1 MKVYFIRHG
10 ETVWNTLKI
19 FQGIKNSP
27 LTELGKEQTKR
38 LKNYLKNIEFTHFYS
53 SPLGRALET
62 INILTEDIKNP
73 KIEIIP
79 DFREINM
86 GNMEGVPRD
95 DFEAAY
101 PVEFN
106 NLWNNGKEYDPSAF
120 EGETLESVYKRA
132 ENGLK
137 TLAENHKENDII
149 LVASHGVTL
158 EAIFAN
164 INGETTDNFAERN
177 VPENT
182 SFTIAEY
189 KNGKWE
195 ILEFSKTP
203 HLNF

>member
-38 LKNYLKNIEFTHFYS
+38 LKNYLKDIEFTHFYS

-86 GNMEGVPRD
+86 GNME
-95 DFEAAY
+95 
-101 PVEFN
+101 EFREMILKQLI
-106 NLWNNGKEYDPSAF
+106 LWNSIIFGITEKSTTLPHLKEKLLKVCTK
-120 EGETLESVYKRA
+120 E
-132 ENGLK
+132 LK
-137 TLAENHKENDII
+137 T
-149 LVASHGVTL
+149 V
-158 EAIFAN
+158 
-164 INGETTDNFAERN
+164 
-177 VPENT
+177 
-182 SFTIAEY
+182 
-189 KNGKWE
+189 
-195 ILEFSKTP
+195 
-203 HLNF
+203 